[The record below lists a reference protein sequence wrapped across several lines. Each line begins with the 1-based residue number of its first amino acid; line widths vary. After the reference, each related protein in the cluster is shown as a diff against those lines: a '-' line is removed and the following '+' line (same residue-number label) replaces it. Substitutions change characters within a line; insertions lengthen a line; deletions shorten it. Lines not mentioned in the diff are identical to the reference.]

1 MAKNRSTEK
10 SNSKSTKRY
19 NLARIGIV
27 LVAIILIF
35 VIYKIFNAVVL
46 KNEQID
52 LSGNRYYQY
61 FYGVN
66 YEYSGKIQLVKN
78 GDIKQLLLED
88 GRTVTLDSSPIYYKD
103 ILGKVILPEKME
115 VVYPE
120 NGTISR
126 LDEFSVIT
134 EDSKNIS
141 VKRLKK
147 DSTKNVDNTF
157 LYDGKDM
164 YFFLENMTITIG
176 KKKYEVS
183 PLSYAIVNYRQNV
196 EIYNYDKD
204 EYTVV
209 DEKTATSNSDV
220 IATNK
225 NGSYSI
231 NMSVDSFKTNSVDQ
245 LLIKNM
251 EYINKLDY

>member
-1 MAKNRSTEK
+1 MANKRGRER
-10 SNSKSTKRY
+10 SNSKSAKRY
-19 NLARIGIV
+19 NLAKIGIV
-27 LVAIILIF
+27 LVAVILIF
-35 VIYKIFNAVVL
+35 IIYRIFNAVVL

-52 LSGNRYYQY
+52 LTGNNYYQY
-61 FYGVN
+61 LVGLY
-66 YEYSGKIQLVKN
+66 YEYSGKIELAKK
-78 GDIKQLLLED
+78 GDIKQLLFEN
-88 GRTVTLDSSPIYYKD
+88 GKVTTLDSTPIYYKD
-103 ILGKVILPEKME
+103 ILGKVIFPEKMA
-115 VVYPE
+115 VVDAESGAIYK
-120 NGTISR
+120 T
-126 LDEFSVIT
+126 DEFSVLLKDGTNMNIKKFKKNNT
-134 EDSKNIS
+134 KNI
-141 VKRLKK
+141 K
-147 DSTKNVDNTF
+147 NTF
-157 LYDGKDM
+157 LYDGRDM

-196 EIYNYDKD
+196 EIYNYDKN

-225 NGSYSI
+225 NEDYSI